1 MKIRTTNLFDMTL
14 ITFVIRSD
22 PKKMDIRE
30 IYPESYFW
38 YILIRG
44 DSVTIKSQDGWR
56 TSDSSGIITRTLLE
70 LSEDEELTFYAERLP
85 SFRGE
90 MITESPR

>member
-1 MKIRTTNLFDMTL
+1 MWEKRI
-14 ITFVIRSD
+14 S
-22 PKKMDIRE
+22 E
-30 IYPESYFW
+30 IYAESYSW

-44 DSVTIKSQDGWR
+44 DSVTIKAQNSRR
-56 TSDSSGIITRTLLE
+56 TSDSGGIITRTLSE

-90 MITESPR
+90 MITESPG